1 MMVRWTTV
9 TGEKI
14 VVIPIVNI
22 CLFAFRVIKK
32 NYVIDHS
39 LSKLMKRKQTGE
51 GALRTQREF
60 RTESGSME
68 EHKERY

>member
-39 LSKLMKRKQTGE
+39 LSKLMKRK
-51 GALRTQREF
+51 
-60 RTESGSME
+60 
-68 EHKERY
+68 